1 MINLVLLKYE
11 IRRLILTK
19 KYFYMI
25 LILCVWTIDVL
36 MRLVINGFYYTAPFS
51 QWNYSEFINLFSPI
65 LFIILILLCTSIF
78 SEIEKS
84 VKNIIYSTPI
94 SEAKYYIIKACGV
107 FVVFI
112 ITTVIP
118 IIISFIFYAFIFE
131 YTEYE
136 YFILPI
142 LLFLIPTSIFIFG
155 LSIFLGKINNKLLY
169 VLIPFTFI
177 IGALNLR
184 SMPVWIDVFGNNFVQ
199 DYGLNFIMENTNDVV
214 PYVIPNDFVCSR
226 LVFIAL
232 GTALFI
238 FACKPKKCKN
248 K

>member
-25 LILCVWTIDVL
+25 LILFVWTVDVL

-51 QWNYSEFINLFSPI
+51 QWSYSEFINLFSPI

-78 SEIEKS
+78 SESEKS
-84 VKNIIYSTPI
+84 VKNIIYSTKV
-94 SEAKYYIIKACGV
+94 SESKYYIMKGSGV

-118 IIISFIFYAFIFE
+118 IIISFVYYAFLFE
-131 YTEYE
+131 YTEYQ

-142 LLFLIPTSIFIFG
+142 LLFIIPTSIFIFG

-177 IGALNLR
+177 MGALNLR
-184 SMPVWIDVFGNNFVQ
+184 SLPVWIDVFGNNFVQ
-199 DYGLNFIMENTNDVV
+199 DYGLHFIMGSDSDVV
-214 PYVIPNDFVCSR
+214 PYIIPNDFLCSR
-226 LVFIAL
+226 LVFVAL
-232 GTALFI
+232 GILLFI

>member
-19 KYFYMI
+19 KFFYMI
-25 LILCVWTIDVL
+25 LILCVWTVDVL

-51 QWNYSEFINLFSPI
+51 QWSYSEFINLFSPI

-78 SEIEKS
+78 SESEKS

-94 SEAKYYIIKACGV
+94 SESKYYIMKGCGV

-112 ITTVIP
+112 ITTIIP
-118 IIISFIFYAFIFE
+118 IVISFVYYAFLFE
-131 YTEYE
+131 YTEYQ

-142 LLFLIPTSIFIFG
+142 LLFIIPTSLFIFG

-169 VLIPFTFI
+169 ALIPFTFI
-177 IGALNLR
+177 MGALNLR
-184 SMPVWIDVFGNNFVQ
+184 YLPVWIDVFGNNFVQ
-199 DYGLNFIMENTNDVV
+199 DYGLHFIMGSDSDVV
-214 PYVIPNDFVCSR
+214 PYIIPNDFLCSR
-226 LVFIAL
+226 LVLVAL
-232 GTALFI
+232 GILLFI